1 MTDSFDPAHEAPLVS
16 PWTPSLEQH
25 AATVRKALEKGR
37 AAVTRYPSGI
47 RADYFD
53 ASVYALDEIVA
64 LAREGAALRAVA
76 AQPHAPADGIGTDGA
91 VHVYESGHPMGCPI
105 CQAIETGLA

>member
-25 AATVRKALEKGR
+25 AATVERLADTARKGIYPDTDVVGLEAR
-37 AAVTRYPSGI
+37 A
-47 RADYFD
+47 
-53 ASVYALDEIVA
+53 ALDELVA

>member
-1 MTDSFDPAHEAPLVS
+1 DGVQRIPCERVDPVRVRAARVSAARHGKSSGPAVPGKRWRMTDSFDPAHEAPLVS

-25 AATVRKALEKGR
+25 ADTARKALEKGR

-64 LAREGAALRAVA
+64 LARE
-76 AQPHAPADGIGTDGA
+76 
-91 VHVYESGHPMGCPI
+91 
-105 CQAIETGLA
+105 